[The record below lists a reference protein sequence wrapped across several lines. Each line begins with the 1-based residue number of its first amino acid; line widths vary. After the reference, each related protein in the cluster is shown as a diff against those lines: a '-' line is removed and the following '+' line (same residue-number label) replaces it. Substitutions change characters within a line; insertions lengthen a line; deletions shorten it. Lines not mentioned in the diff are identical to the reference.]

1 MRRPPPVVDP
11 RMTQDPTQDALLPL
25 LSEEH
30 GGVLVTLRRDGRPQL
45 SNVVHAYDPD
55 ERTIRIS
62 VTDDRAKTRN
72 LRRDPRASYHVTS
85 ADRWAYTVAEG
96 TAELSP
102 VARDPHDDTVEEL
115 VRLYR
120 EVLGEHPDW
129 DDFRASMVRDR
140 RLVVRLRVERAYG
153 VPKR

>member
-1 MRRPPPVVDP
+1 
-11 RMTQDPTQDALLPL
+11 MTQDPAQDALLEL
-25 LSEEH
+25 LSEGH
-30 GGVLVTLRRDGRPQL
+30 GGVLVTLRSDGRPQV
-45 SNVVHAYDPD
+45 SNVSHAYDPD
-55 ERTIRIS
+55 GRIIRIS

-120 EVLGEHPDW
+120 DVIGEHADW
-129 DDFRASMVRDR
+129 DDYRAAMVRDR

-153 VPKR
+153 IPKK